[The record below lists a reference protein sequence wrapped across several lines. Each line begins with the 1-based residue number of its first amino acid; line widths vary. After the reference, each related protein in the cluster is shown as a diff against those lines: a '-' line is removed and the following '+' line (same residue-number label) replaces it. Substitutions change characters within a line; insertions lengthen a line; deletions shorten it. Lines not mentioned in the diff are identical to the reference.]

1 MREPTEQEITM
12 KFSKAIK
19 RAMMAARALVHHQQ
33 NFQFKVIADCLELV
47 HKMII
52 SRAAAEAATQEMK
65 VQQALKALGKV
76 E

>member
-19 RAMMAARALVHHQQ
+19 RAMTSARALVHHQQ

-52 SRAAAEAATQEMK
+52 AQAAATAATNEMH
-65 VQQALKALGKV
+65 VQQALKTLGKI